1 MGPVLF
7 SALVHLPA
15 FCRQGLL
22 YVTLY
27 VMIQFL
33 LRRMDLKD
41 IITGV
46 VNQLCFFSYLINS
59 FQFNTQLLSLYSV
72 RERYQG
78 LSRTIRERRKKG
90 RGRETEGD
98 NMKDRYLV
106 FAYHSGD
113 YIRGMRRE
121 RQSIWFINKPIMC
134 TMLFSRK
141 VKLRTQKTRFIY
153 TFRYIRHN
161 INSIIIRGIHS

>member
-15 FCRQGLL
+15 FCRPGLL
-22 YVTLY
+22 YVILY

-41 IITGV
+41 IILE
-46 VNQLCFFSYLINS
+46 QLTNSAFSYLINS

-90 RGRETEGD
+90 RGKETEED

-106 FAYHSGD
+106 LAYHSGD
-113 YIRGMRRE
+113 YIRRMRRE
-121 RQSIWFINKPIMC
+121 RQSIQFINKPIMY

>member
-15 FCRQGLL
+15 FCRPGLL
-22 YVTLY
+22 YVILY

-33 LRRMDLKD
+33 LRRMDLRD
-41 IITGV
+41 IILE
-46 VNQLCFFSYLINS
+46 QLTNSAFSYLINS

-90 RGRETEGD
+90 RGKETEED

-106 FAYHSGD
+106 FASHSGD
-113 YIRGMRRE
+113 YIRRMRRE
-121 RQSIWFINKPIMC
+121 RQSIWFINKPIMY